1 MKNKLLDI
9 NQGNTYAETMTSAL
23 QRTKWRLIP
32 TVAIGSVVLAMT
44 LMAACFLLYQRQQ
57 AIELA
62 ADQIYDVAMP
72 TMSEATRMV
81 RGLERLAHAGE
92 ALMWIE
98 DKDQRELMRQSL
110 HSIAMDGVLQGDPE
124 LRAAINEAFAM
135 LDSNLAT
142 LTQKGN
148 AARAECLAHWQPV
161 AQKLLD
167 YSERVGYAASMAA
180 SDDAERIILA
190 TRDSR
195 DRLLHL
201 MLALLGILMISLS
214 AFFVLIVRP
223 LIRLSR
229 TLTTAQQGFYGASKE
244 ETFREFQ
251 ALSDAADAM
260 ASGQRALIA
269 SKFEL
274 EQLAHTDVL
283 TGLANRRQFIA
294 TAEGE
299 LSRHDRYGDAA
310 SLIMFDLDHFKQIN
324 DRYGHEGGDAV
335 LRAIGT
341 GLAGLVRRVDLLA
354 RIGGEEFAVLLPQ
367 QNFDVAIVTAERL
380 RASVEAMVVENSVG
394 AAIRFTASFGVAQ
407 HVRGESLEAL
417 MNRAD
422 VALYEAKATGRNRV
436 MTAAEIGDSPAQPP
450 DTTVPITNIT
460 GEI

>member
-1 MKNKLLDI
+1 M
-9 NQGNTYAETMTSAL
+9 YSAL

-32 TVAIGSVVLAMT
+32 TAAIGSIVLAMT
-44 LMAACFLLYQRQQ
+44 LVAACFLLYQRQQ

-81 RGLERLAHAGE
+81 RGLERLAHTGQ
-92 ALMWIE
+92 ALIWID
-98 DKDQRELMRQSL
+98 DKEQRQVMRQSL
-110 HSIAMDGVLQGDPE
+110 DSIAMDGVLQGDPE
-124 LRAAINEAFAM
+124 LRAAINEAFAT
-135 LDSNLAT
+135 LDSNLAM
-142 LTQKGN
+142 LRQKGN
-148 AARAECLAHWQPV
+148 PARAECLTRWQPV
-161 AQKLLD
+161 AQKLFD
-167 YSERVGYAASMAA
+167 YSERVGYTASMAA

-201 MLALLGILMISLS
+201 VLASLAIFAISLS
-214 AFFVLIVRP
+214 AFFVMIVRP

-251 ALSDAADAM
+251 ALADAADAL

-294 TAEGE
+294 KSESE
-299 LSRHDRYGDAA
+299 LSRHDRYGDGT
-310 SLIMFDLDHFKQIN
+310 SLIMFDLDHFKSIN

-335 LRAIGT
+335 LKAIGT

-367 QNFDVAIVTAERL
+367 QNFDVAILTAERL
-380 RASVEAMVVENSVG
+380 RAAVETMMVETSAG

-407 HVRGESLEAL
+407 HVQGESLEAL

-422 VALYEAKATGRNRV
+422 VALYEAKTMGRNRV
-436 MTAAEIGDSPAQPP
+436 VLAAQNADHKPQQLEMAANIKNRKAEI
-450 DTTVPITNIT
+450 
-460 GEI
+460 